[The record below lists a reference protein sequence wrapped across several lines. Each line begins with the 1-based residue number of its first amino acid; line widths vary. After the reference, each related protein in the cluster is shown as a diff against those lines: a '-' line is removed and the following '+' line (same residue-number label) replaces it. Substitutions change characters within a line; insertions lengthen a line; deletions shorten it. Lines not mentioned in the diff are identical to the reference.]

1 VANNASRSEFPWG
14 SIRTADEIIYQG
26 QDEHPEAASIASE
39 MKRIVQ
45 IDGRTLVWQGVL
57 AFRSDRDNFYYTYT
71 RRLLEG
77 DRVIRER
84 TWKETI
90 ARDFQ

>member
-1 VANNASRSEFPWG
+1 
-14 SIRTADEIIYQG
+14 
-26 QDEHPEAASIASE
+26 

-45 IDGRTLVWQGVL
+45 IDGRNLVWQGVL
-57 AFRSDRDNFYYTYT
+57 DFRSDRDNFYYTYT
-71 RRLLEG
+71 RRLFEG
-77 DRVIRER
+77 DQLIREK